1 MGVNKDCR
9 NFRVEPDSKQ
19 DGGELQRLVADYSGL
34 IRDRESVKVDD
45 AVKNVIFI
53 LP

>member
-1 MGVNKDCR
+1 MGLNKHGR
-9 NFRVEPDSKQ
+9 NFWVKPDCEQ